1 MYFSTRLVMC
11 HFLASSLKVIQKR
24 GGSEG
29 TNKNFNKTW
38 DQYKHGF
45 GNYDKEFWL
54 GNELIHQLTKSGNMK
69 LMVELEAYNGLRAW
83 AEYDTFRWN
92 LQIYDLI
99 LQN

>member
-1 MYFSTRLVMC
+1 MC
-11 HFLASSLKVIQKR
+11 YLLASSLKVIQKR

-69 LMVELEAYNGLRAW
+69 LMVELEANNGLRAW

-92 LQIYDLI
+92 LQIYDMI

>member
-1 MYFSTRLVMC
+1 MC
-11 HFLASSLKVIQKR
+11 YLLASSLKVIQKR

-69 LMVELEAYNGLRAW
+69 LMVELEANNGLRAW